1 MYYQQQQQAKN
12 MHALRMHSPTEKH
25 MMMQGGNGTGD
36 SGLVLSTDAKPR
48 LKWTPDLHERFIE
61 AVNQLGGADKA
72 TPKTVLK
79 LMGIPGLTLYHLKS
93 HLQKY
98 RISKSMHGQTNTGN
112 NKIGFDNE
120 FILPASTTEA
130 AGRMSEASGIQM
142 KHLSIGLQTNK
153 NSEINDALQMQIEVQ
168 RRLHEQLEVQ
178 RHLQLRI
185 EAQGKYLQAV
195 LEKAQE
201 TLGRQNLGAEGV
213 EAAKVQ
219 LSELASRVSS
229 QCLDSK
235 FSDLKELQVLWPQQ
249 AQEGQATDCSMGS
262 FLTYS
267 EVSQRD
273 RETHNIGLNLRAYNG
288 PPFSVSK
295 ECVEESIHLKPDL
308 TLCEEVKQNM
318 MFLSSSSDNKV
329 VKGNFLPER
338 PSSLLSMNVGVQEEE
353 KFGRT
358 TVSKEEGWK
367 GREST
372 ETGRVPV
379 KVNHEKISQDYRL
392 ADFEVKLDLN
402 SHDDN
407 DASSH
412 CQQLDLNGF
421 SWNC

>member
-1 MYYQQQQQAKN
+1 MYYQQQQQQIAARN
-12 MHALRMHSPTEKH
+12 LHALRMHSHTERH
-25 MMMQGGNGTGD
+25 MMMQGGNGACD

-98 RISKSMHGQTNTGN
+98 RISKNMHGQTNTAN
-112 NKIGFDNE
+112 NKI
-120 FILPASTTEA
+120 EA
-130 AGRMSEASGIQM
+130 TSRMSEASGIQM

-229 QCLDSK
+229 QSLDTK
-235 FSDLKELQVLWPQQ
+235 FSELKELQVLWPQQ
-249 AQEGQATDCSMGS
+249 TQDGQATECSMGS

-267 EVSQRD
+267 EESQRD
-273 RETHNIGLNLRAYNG
+273 RETHNMSLNLIAFNG

-295 ECVEESIHLKPDL
+295 DCVEESMHLKPDL
-308 TLCEEVKQNM
+308 TLSEDVKQNM
-318 MFLSSSSDNKV
+318 MFLSSSSDGKV
-329 VKGNFLPER
+329 VKGDFLQEG
-338 PSSLLSMNVGVQEEE
+338 PSSLLSMNVGVLEEE

-358 TVSKEEGWK
+358 TLSKEEGWK
-367 GREST
+367 VRDST
-372 ETGRVPV
+372 ETGRMAV
-379 KVNHEKISQDYRL
+379 KLNHEKISPDYRL
-392 ADFEVKLDLN
+392 PNFEVKLDLN

-412 CQQLDLNGF
+412 CQQFDLNGF

>member
-12 MHALRMHSPTEKH
+12 MHALRMHSPTERH
-25 MMMQGGNGTGD
+25 MMIQGGNGSGD

-98 RISKSMHGQTNTGN
+98 RISKNMHGQTNN
-112 NKIGFDNE
+112 NKIA
-120 FILPASTTEA
+120 PTTEA

-142 KHLSIGLQTNK
+142 KHLTIGLQTNK
-153 NSEINDALQMQIEVQ
+153 NSEINDALHMQIEVQ

-185 EAQGKYLQAV
+185 EAQGQYLQAV

-201 TLGRQNLGAEGV
+201 SLGRQNLSAEGV

-229 QCLDSK
+229 QSLDSK
-235 FSDLKELQVLWPQQ
+235 FSKELQVLWPQQ
-249 AQEGQATDCSMGS
+249 TQEGQATDCSMGS

-267 EVSQRD
+267 EESQRE
-273 RETHNIGLNLRAYNG
+273 REPHNMSLNLRAYNNG
-288 PPFSVSK
+288 SPFSVSK
-295 ECVEESIHLKPDL
+295 ECVEMEESTHLKPNL
-308 TLCEEVKQNM
+308 TLCEEVKENM
-318 MFLSSSSDNKV
+318 MFLSSSSDSKV
-329 VKGNFLPER
+329 VKGNFLQER
-338 PSSLLSMNVGVQEEE
+338 PSSLLSMNVEVQDV
-353 KFGRT
+353 KFGKT
-358 TVSKEEGWK
+358 TVSKEK
-367 GREST
+367 ESS
-372 ETGRVPV
+372 EAGRVPV
-379 KVNHEKISQDYRL
+379 KLNHEKVSQDYRL
-392 ADFEVKLDLN
+392 ANFEVKLDLN

-412 CQQLDLNGF
+412 CQQFDLNGF

>member
-1 MYYQQQQQAKN
+1 MYHQQQQQIAARN
-12 MHALRMHSPTEKH
+12 LHALRMHSHTERH
-25 MMMQGGNGTGD
+25 MMMQGGNGACD

-98 RISKSMHGQTNTGN
+98 RISKNMHGQTNTGN
-112 NKIGFDNE
+112 NKI
-120 FILPASTTEA
+120 EA
-130 AGRMSEASGIQM
+130 TSRMSEASGIQM

-168 RRLHEQLEVQ
+168 RRLHEQLEQVQ

-185 EAQGKYLQAV
+185 EAQGKYLQSV

-229 QCLDSK
+229 QSLDTK
-235 FSDLKELQVLWPQQ
+235 FSELKELQVLWPQQ
-249 AQEGQATDCSMGS
+249 TQEGQATECSMGS

-267 EVSQRD
+267 EDSQRD
-273 RETHNIGLNLRAYNG
+273 RETHNMSLNLIAFNG

-295 ECVEESIHLKPDL
+295 DCVEESMHLKPDL
-308 TLCEEVKQNM
+308 TLSEDVKQNM
-318 MFLSSSSDNKV
+318 MFLSSSSDGKV
-329 VKGNFLPER
+329 VKGDFLQEG
-338 PSSLLSMNVGVQEEE
+338 PSSLLSMNVGVLEEE

-358 TVSKEEGWK
+358 TLSKEEGWK
-367 GREST
+367 VRNST
-372 ETGRVPV
+372 ESGRMAV
-379 KVNHEKISQDYRL
+379 KLNHEKISPDYRL
-392 ADFEVKLDLN
+392 PNFEVKLDLN

-412 CQQLDLNGF
+412 CQQFDLNGF

>member
-12 MHALRMHSPTEKH
+12 MHALRMHSPTERH
-25 MMMQGGNGTGD
+25 MMMQGGNGTSD

-98 RISKSMHGQTNTGN
+98 RISKNMHGQPNTGS
-112 NKIGFDNE
+112 NKI
-120 FILPASTTEA
+120 ASTTEA

-153 NSEINDALQMQIEVQ
+153 NSEINDTLQMQIEVQ

-201 TLGRQNLGAEGV
+201 SLGRQNLSAEGV

-229 QCLDSK
+229 QSLDSK
-235 FSDLKELQVLWPQQ
+235 FSELKELQVLWPQQ
-249 AQEGQATDCSMGS
+249 TQGQATDCSMGS
-262 FLTYS
+262 FLTCS
-267 EVSQRD
+267 EESQRE
-273 RETHNIGLNLRAYNG
+273 RETHNMSQNLRAYNG
-288 PPFSVSK
+288 PSFSVSK
-295 ECVEESIHLKPDL
+295 ESVEVEESLHLKPDL
-308 TLCEEVKQNM
+308 TLCEEVKENM
-318 MFLSSSSDNKV
+318 MFLSSSSDRKA
-329 VKGNFLPER
+329 VKGNFLQER
-338 PSSLLSMNVGVQEEE
+338 SSSLLSMNVGVHEEN
-353 KFGRT
+353 FGKT

-367 GREST
+367 GRESS
-372 ETGRVPV
+372 ETGRVQV
-379 KVNHEKISQDYRL
+379 KVNNEKISQDYNGL
-392 ADFEVKLDLN
+392 ANFEVKLDLN
-402 SHDDN
+402 SRDDN
-407 DASSH
+407 DASSN
-412 CQQLDLNGF
+412 CQQFDLNGF

>member
-12 MHALRMHSPTEKH
+12 MHALRMHSPTERH

-98 RISKSMHGQTNTGN
+98 RISKNMHGQTNTGN
-112 NKIGFDNE
+112 NKI
-120 FILPASTTEA
+120 ASTTEA
-130 AGRMSEASGIQM
+130 AGRMLETSGIQM

-153 NSEINDALQMQIEVQ
+153 NSEINEALQMQIEVQ

-201 TLGRQNLGAEGV
+201 TLGRQNLGSEGL

-235 FSDLKELQVLWPQQ
+235 YQELKELQVLWPQQ
-249 AQEGQATDCSMGS
+249 TQDGQATDCSMGS
-262 FLTYS
+262 FLAYS
-267 EVSQRD
+267 EESQRD
-273 RETHNIGLNLRAYNG
+273 QETHNKGLNLRAYNG
-288 PPFSVSK
+288 LPFSVSK
-295 ECVEESIHLKPDL
+295 ECVEESMHLKPDL
-308 TLCEEVKQNM
+308 TLCEEVKEDV
-318 MFLSSSSDNKV
+318 MFLSSSSDHNKI

-338 PSSLLSMNVGVQEEE
+338 TSSLLSMNVGVQEEE
-353 KFGRT
+353 NFGT

-367 GREST
+367 GSDST
-372 ETGRVPV
+372 ETRRVPF
-379 KVNHEKISQDYRL
+379 KLNHEKISQDYRL
-392 ADFEVKLDLN
+392 SNFDMKLDLN

-412 CQQLDLNGF
+412 CQQFDLNGF